1 MKSFI
6 SLEEAV
12 DILDKN
18 IKQLSIEEVSLID
31 GIKRVLAEDI
41 HSKID
46 NPPFDKSAMDGYAI
60 IAEDSSNNEKIKVI
74 DKIFA
79 GEVCNSEVTKKTA
92 VRIMTGAPIPKGAN
106 AVIKQEDVTV
116 YDNDY
121 IVLNRELKAND
132 NICLKGEDIK
142 KGTLLVSK
150 NKKLDFADIGII
162 ASTGINKIKV
172 YKMPEIALV
181 STGDEVIDVEDKLI
195 EGKIF
200 NSNKYTIISRVI
212 ELGYKIKYIKHIKD
226 SEDDIG
232 ECINNISKD
241 VDLIITTG
249 GVSVGEKD
257 LLNEVIDEIDGR
269 RLFWKVKMKPGSSVL
284 CSIVN
289 KAIVVSLSGNP
300 TAALTGFELF
310 VKTILEKLSGKNIIE
325 IKREK
330 AILCDEFNK
339 KSPQRRFIRGRF
351 TCEDGKQKVYLTQVK
366 SGNGIL
372 SSNLNSN
379 CMIEVNAGTEGLK
392 SGELVDIIKF

>member
-132 NICLKGEDIK
+132 NICFKGEDIK

-181 STGDEVIDVEDKLI
+181 STGDEVIDVEDELM

>member
-79 GEVCNSEVTKKTA
+79 GQVCDSEVTKKTA

-132 NICLKGEDIK
+132 NICFKGEDIK

-181 STGDEVIDVEDKLI
+181 STGDEVIDVEDELM

>member
-132 NICLKGEDIK
+132 NICLKGEEIK

-150 NKKLDFADIGII
+150 NKKHDFADIGII

-181 STGDEVIDVEDKLI
+181 STGDEVIDVEDELI

>member
-181 STGDEVIDVEDKLI
+181 STGDEVIDVEDELI

>member
-79 GEVCNSEVTKKTA
+79 GEVCNSEVSKKTA

-132 NICLKGEDIK
+132 NICFKGEDIK

>member
-79 GEVCNSEVTKKTA
+79 GQVCDSEVTKKTA

-241 VDLIITTG
+241 MDLIITTG